1 MVRRVRFCPSLADSS
16 SSPRQEEMSAQKVE
30 QPPSQNISGRHRRR
44 QRCRARRSTNTA
56 GLPTF
61 TTLLLFIHVAIFAA
75 VSFVPAGAG
84 LGASMSLLFCDAKEI
99 VATNEWQKLGENDT
113 IPAGLHVKMDISTG
127 ERWAKIPSDD
137 DDEEAEEGIK
147 GAVYDASINA
157 DGSVTATAV
166 AAVPQNN
173 ESDNDKAD
181 HGSNANYAQTQPH
194 TSETEYDYEMMYRT
208 LSKLPDDEM
217 ERYGG
222 LPALPSPSD
231 GGGYKALTAEERQA
245 FEERMAAIWKQ
256 RQEEIHSMQEEFMAD
271 MPKMLLQRIK
281 YVQSYLENPQEY
293 RAELAE
299 ERRLQENGAADNVAE
314 EDEDVV
320 SNIVAVLKDVEYHV
334 ADVDLARD
342 FHTLGG
348 WPVLVSLLTDAV
360 HLPSDDFPNNSA
372 VISDRVIIDE
382 IQAAA
387 AWIIGTAVKNHNE
400 FHSWAL
406 EDLRTAFVPTPEQ
419 PVTVISLLLANLE
432 AFATDTQES
441 LSSAAPS
448 KRQRCLYALGS
459 LIRGNP
465 AATKYFQDL
474 GGPSILAKNLILST
488 KTSPDDNTLSPSS
501 AKFASKVLG
510 LAGDLLDDI
519 LVNDNGDVDVSKG
532 LIDSLT
538 TDSWCLSAVG
548 MVSKDTSLQ
557 TRERSLVAMKLL
569 APYCNFNEEDRKA
582 VLQVGAE
589 LHSEGESELSSLEPE
604 TKAEFVQL
612 VDAILEE
619 MDAHQ

>member
-1 MVRRVRFCPSLADSS
+1 MPA
-16 SSPRQEEMSAQKVE
+16 PKVE
-30 QPPSQNISGRHRRR
+30 QPPSQNISRERHRRR
-44 QRCRARRSTNTA
+44 QRCCRGRATNTA

-75 VSFVPAGAG
+75 ISFVPAGAG
-84 LGASMSLLFCDAKEI
+84 LGSISLLFCEAREI
-99 VATNEWQKLGENDT
+99 VATNEWQQLGENDT
-113 IPAGLHVKMDISTG
+113 IPAGLHVKMDLSTG
-127 ERWAKIPSDD
+127 GRWAKLPSDD
-137 DDEEAEEGIK
+137 DEESEEAIK

-166 AAVPQNN
+166 VAVPQDN
-173 ESDNDKAD
+173 EGDNDRDD
-181 HGSNANYAQTQPH
+181 HGSNVNDAQTQPA
-194 TSETEYDYEMMYRT
+194 TSGSDYDYDMMHRT

-222 LPALPSPSD
+222 LPALPSSSD
-231 GGGYKALTAEERQA
+231 GGGYKSLTAKERQA

-256 RQEEIHSMQEEFMAD
+256 RQEEIQNAQEEFMAD

-281 YVQSYLENPQEY
+281 YVQSYLENPQEH
-293 RAELAE
+293 RTELAE
-299 ERRLQENGAADNVAE
+299 ERRLQEQEAADNANVEE

-320 SNIVAVLKDVEYHV
+320 SNIVDVLKDVEYHV
-334 ADVDLARD
+334 TDVDHARD

-360 HLPSDDFPNNSA
+360 HMSSDDSADNST
-372 VISDRVIIDE
+372 VVSDVDRGLLDE

-387 AWIIGTAVKNHNE
+387 AWVIGTAVKNHDE

-406 EDLRTAFVPTPEQ
+406 EDLRTAFVPTPDQ

-432 AFATDTQES
+432 AFSADAQES
-441 LSSAAPS
+441 LSSTSLS

-465 AATKYFQDL
+465 AATKHFQDL
-474 GGPSILAKNLILST
+474 GGPSILVTSLIQST
-488 KTSPDDNTLSPSS
+488 KTSPDGNTLSTSS

-510 LAGDLLDDI
+510 LGGDLLEDV
-519 LVNDNGDVDVSKG
+519 LVNGNGDVDASKG
-532 LIDSLT
+532 LIDLLT
-538 TDSWCLSAVG
+538 TDSWCHSAVSLA
-548 MVSKDTSLQ
+548 SKGSSLQ
-557 TRERSLVAMKLL
+557 IRERSLIAMKLM

-582 VLQVGAE
+582 VRQIGAE
-589 LHSEGESELSSLEPE
+589 LHSKGESELSSLEPE
-604 TKAEFVQL
+604 IKAEFVQL
-612 VDAILEE
+612 VDAILKE

>member
-1 MVRRVRFCPSLADSS
+1 MVRRVRFCPSLADDS

-30 QPPSQNISGRHRRR
+30 QPPSQNIHRRPR
-44 QRCRARRSTNTA
+44 QRCRARRATNTA

-137 DDEEAEEGIK
+137 DEEAEEGIK

-173 ESDNDKAD
+173 EGNNDKGD
-181 HGSNANYAQTQPH
+181 QGSNVNDAQTQPH
-194 TSETEYDYEMMYRT
+194 TSGTEYDYEMMYRT

-293 RAELAE
+293 RTELAE

-320 SNIVAVLKDVEYHV
+320 SNIVEVLKDVEYHV
-334 ADVDLARD
+334 GDLDHARD

-360 HLPSDDFPNNSA
+360 HLPSDDFTNNSTA
-372 VISDRVIIDE
+372 VADRVIIDE

-387 AWIIGTAVKNHNE
+387 AWVIGTAVKNHNE

-465 AATKYFQDL
+465 AATKHFHDL

-519 LVNDNGDVDVSKG
+519 LVNGNGDVDASKG

-557 TRERSLVAMKLL
+557 TRERSLVAMKLM

-589 LHSEGESELSSLEPE
+589 LHSVGESELSSLEPE

-612 VDAILEE
+612 VDAILKE